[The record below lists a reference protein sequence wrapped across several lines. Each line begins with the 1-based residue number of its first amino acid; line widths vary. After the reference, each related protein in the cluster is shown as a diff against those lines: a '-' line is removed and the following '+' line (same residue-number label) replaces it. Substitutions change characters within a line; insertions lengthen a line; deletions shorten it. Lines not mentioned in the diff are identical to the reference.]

1 MTHEAGKGS
10 AQRPSAVSNSVYQDR
25 YNAIFRKRNEDIDAG
40 IFVKTKE
47 DYIKDSEVDKDYV
60 KPVVHFI
67 KGTESFFDA
76 GIGMKVARLRALD
89 HPVLGAE
96 IVRTSVIIKEH
107 DSDGS
112 FETLNTIY
120 KPLV

>member
-10 AQRPSAVSNSVYQDR
+10 AQRPSQVSNKVYQDR
-25 YNAIFRKRNEDIDAG
+25 YNAIFKKRDEDIDAG
-40 IFVKTKE
+40 IFDKSRE
-47 DYIKDSEVDKDYV
+47 DYIKDSEVDKEYV

-67 KGTESFFDA
+67 KGTESFYEVGLD
-76 GIGMKVARLRALD
+76 MKVARIRALD
-89 HPVLGAE
+89 HPIYGAE
-96 IVRTSVIIKEH
+96 IVRTSVIIKEY
-107 DSDGS
+107 DDGS

>member
-25 YNAIFRKRNEDIDAG
+25 YAAIFRKQVEDFG
-40 IFVKTKE
+40 TPRTKE
-47 DYIKDSEVDKDYV
+47 ELISFSEADKEYV

-67 KGTESFFDA
+67 KGTESFYDA
-76 GIGMKVARLRALD
+76 GADMKVARLRALD
-89 HPVLGAE
+89 HPILGAQ
-96 IVRTSVIIKEH
+96 IVRTSVIVKEH
-107 DSDGS
+107 DDGS

>member
-10 AQRPSAVSNSVYQDR
+10 AQRPSSVSNSVYQDR
-25 YNAIFRKRNEDIDAG
+25 YNAIFRKRDEDIDAG
-40 IFVKTKE
+40 IFDKTKE
-47 DYIKDSEVDKDYV
+47 DYIKDSEVDKEYV

-67 KGTESFFDA
+67 KGTESFYEVGPD
-76 GIGMKVARLRALD
+76 MKVARIRALD
-89 HPVLGAE
+89 HPIYGAE
-96 IVRTSVIIKEH
+96 IVRTSVIIKEY
-107 DSDGS
+107 DDGS

>member
-10 AQRPSAVSNSVYQDR
+10 AQRPSQVSNKVYQDR
-25 YNAIFRKRNEDIDAG
+25 YAAIFKKRDEDIDAG
-40 IFVKTKE
+40 IFDKSKE
-47 DYIKDSEVDKDYV
+47 EYIKDSEVDKGYV

-76 GIGMKVARLRALD
+76 GPDMKVARLRALN
-89 HPVLGAE
+89 HPTLGAE
-96 IVRTSVIIKEH
+96 IIRTSIIVKEH
-107 DSDGS
+107 DDGS

>member
-25 YNAIFRKRNEDIDAG
+25 YNAIFKKRNEDIDAG
-40 IFVKTKE
+40 IYDKSKE
-47 DYIKDSEVDKDYV
+47 DYIKDSEVDKGYV

-67 KGTESFFDA
+67 KGTESFYEA
-76 GIGMKVARLRALD
+76 GPDMKMARLRALD
-89 HPVLGAE
+89 HPIYGAE
-96 IVRTSVIIKEH
+96 IIRTSLIVKEH
-107 DSDGS
+107 DDGS

>member
-10 AQRPSAVSNSVYQDR
+10 AQRPSAVSNKVYQDR

-40 IFVKTKE
+40 IFDKTKE
-47 DYIKDSEVDKDYV
+47 DYIKDSEVDKGYV

-76 GIGMKVARLRALD
+76 GVDMKVARLRCFN
-89 HPVLGAE
+89 HPIYGAD
-96 IVRTSVIIKEH
+96 IIRTSLIIKEH
-107 DSDGS
+107 DDGS

>member
-25 YNAIFRKRNEDIDAG
+25 YDAIFRKRDEDFDAG
-40 IFVKTKE
+40 IFIKTKE
-47 DYIKDSEVDKDYV
+47 EYIKDSEVDKEYV

-67 KGTESFFDA
+67 KGTESFYEA
-76 GIGMKVARLRALD
+76 GADMKVARLRALD
-89 HPVLGAE
+89 HPILGAQ
-96 IVRTSVIIKEH
+96 IVRTSVIVKEH
-107 DSDGS
+107 DDGS

>member
-10 AQRPSAVSNSVYQDR
+10 AQRPSQVSNKIYQDR
-25 YNAIFRKRNEDIDAG
+25 YAAIFKKRDEDIDAG
-40 IFVKTKE
+40 VFDKSKE
-47 DYIKDSEVDKDYV
+47 EYIKDSEVDKGYV

-67 KGTESFFDA
+67 RGTESFYEA
-76 GIGMKVARLRALD
+76 GPDMKMARVRALD
-89 HPVLGAE
+89 HPIYGAE
-96 IVRTSVIIKEH
+96 IIRTSLIVKEH
-107 DSDGS
+107 DDGS